1 MNKGHMSLIRGLV
14 RRAYVLFPIDSE
26 RYELAVQI
34 GRLMDGPAC
43 ASQDAGSTPVQ
54 TAFELV
60 DERTLA
66 YLALC
71 VYQIGRHVGDRR
83 MQDECVN
90 FVRWGTGENSFY
102 IYDSEYAD
110 ILHVEDL
117 QWLLDEVR
125 MRCWEGHV
133 DTHYCPERIGGNP

>member
-1 MNKGHMSLIRGLV
+1 MNKAQMCLVKGLV
-14 RRAYVLFPIDSE
+14 RRAYVLFPIDCE
-26 RYELAVQI
+26 RYELAVQL
-34 GRLMDGPAC
+34 GRLMDGPAY
-43 ASQDAGSTPVQ
+43 ASSDAGSDPVQ
-54 TAFELV
+54 MSFELV

-71 VYQIGRHVGDRR
+71 VYQIGRHLKLGVR
-83 MQDECVN
+83 DECVN

-102 IYDSEYAD
+102 IYDSEYANY
-110 ILHVEDL
+110 LHNEDL

-125 MRCWEGHV
+125 CMVWEGHV